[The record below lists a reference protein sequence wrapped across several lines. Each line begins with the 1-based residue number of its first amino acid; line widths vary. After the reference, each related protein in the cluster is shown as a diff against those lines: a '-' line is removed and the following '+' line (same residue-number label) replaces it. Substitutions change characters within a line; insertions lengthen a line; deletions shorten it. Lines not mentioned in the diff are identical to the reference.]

1 MQITTEVEMR
11 TFLTVSIVCVGIAL
25 FGFRPEHVI
34 GQEKATL
41 ITPADGLKKGWEK
54 FDDRL
59 MFLMVRLANV
69 ETSLEAIDKVVAAK
83 RRQQSLSKSKARGA
97 EKKNEQMDRNAG
109 GPVHWSVFYGTTAEK
124 FFYHPV
130 DQKTTY
136 HTRTILQQ
144 LPTSNDS
151 EAGKAVHKSNGVPT
165 DQRPPQ
171 FDYIYRANDQT
182 KERAEQEAQ
191 QLGSN
196 IDAAVA
202 RQRKLEGEQAT
213 LWCQIALRAVSRYD
227 LPKKPIYR
235 FVSVPTEPDSRA
247 RQRADGLKSA
257 ALFTRTALS
266 IVAKA
271 EENQAKAFADMRSTV
286 SEAKGQLD
294 DVFLREDIFD
304 TTTVDLKS
312 SEGRFAA
319 LAKHLEDVASNLSDS
334 YKVAMDGDQAGDQ
347 LRKDTFRRLLQDSL
361 LSYAETVL
369 ALDEMSVVLAR
380 EWKTK
385 PALDQPL
392 LFVSAVV
399 ASDTQN
405 PAPEATPQSNKSTID
420 KDTRSRWTN
429 TSYGTTIYQ
438 VNGKQWGEIDN
449 KTKGKKWDL
458 AEIERNPDY
467 VVLHNP
473 TLNMIWR
480 LSAAEME
487 RKDGEGW
494 TWISHGHWDRSAG
507 AGDNKP
513 VTAETEVPKGE
524 PLPVEPKGGKD
535 TRSLWI
541 NTSYGGLFELSAPG
555 QWVEK
560 GAKDEVRFRFKEIG
574 RTVDY
579 VELFDSNRNMPLR
592 LLTDRLQIKKG
603 DGWEGAGNGHWGR

>member
-1 MQITTEVEMR
+1 MKV
-11 TFLTVSIVCVGIAL
+11 FLAVSIISVGIVLLGLGPDRA
-25 FGFRPEHVI
+25 V
-34 GQEKATL
+34 GQDKPTS
-41 ITPADGLKKGWEK
+41 ITPADGLKQGWEK
-54 FDDRL
+54 LDDRL

-69 ETSLEAIDKVVAAK
+69 ETSLEAIDKVIATR
-83 RRQQSLSKSKARGA
+83 RRQQALSKGKARGA

-109 GPVHWSVFYGTTAEK
+109 GPVRWSTFYGTTAEK

-130 DQKTTY
+130 DRNTTY
-136 HTRTILQQ
+136 HTRTVLQQ
-144 LPTSNDS
+144 LPGSNDGDS
-151 EAGKAVHKSNGVPT
+151 SKSATKSTGVPSN
-165 DQRPPQ
+165 QRPPQ

-182 KERAEQEAQ
+182 KERAEEEAQ

-196 IDAAVA
+196 IDAAIA
-202 RQRKLEGEQAT
+202 RRRKLEAEQAT

-235 FVSVPTEPDSRA
+235 FVSVATEPDTRA

-271 EENQAKAFADMRSTV
+271 EENQAKAFAEMRSTV
-286 SEAKGQLD
+286 SEAKATLD
-294 DVFLREDIFD
+294 DVFLQEDIFD

-312 SEGRFAA
+312 SPGRFAA

-334 YKVAMDGDQAGDQ
+334 YKVAMDGDQTGDQ

-369 ALDEMSVVLAR
+369 ALDEMSVVLAK

-392 LFVSAVV
+392 LFVSAV
-399 ASDTQN
+399 ATSDTPN
-405 PAPEATPQSNKSTID
+405 AAPEVTPPSKKSTVD

-438 VNGKQWGEIDN
+438 VNGKKWSELDN
-449 KTKGKKWDL
+449 KTNGKKWDL
-458 AEIERNPDY
+458 AELERNPDY
-467 VVLHNP
+467 VILHNP
-473 TLNMIWR
+473 TLNGTWR
-480 LSAAEME
+480 LSDVKME
-487 RKDGEGW
+487 RKDGEQW
-494 TWISHGHWDRSAG
+494 TWISHGHWDR
-507 AGDNKP
+507 DNKP
-513 VTAETEVPKGE
+513 VAAETQVPKDE
-524 PLPVEPKGGKD
+524 PLPIEPKGGKD
-535 TRSLWI
+535 TRSRWV

-560 GAKDEVRFRFKEIG
+560 GAKDEVRFRFKETD

-579 VELFDSNRNMPLR
+579 VELFDSDRNMPLR

-603 DGWEGAGNGHWGR
+603 DGWEGAGNGHWGP